1 MTIIS
6 RPVFRRGRPFVLLQ
20 TYAELCA
27 VCIANAHHKCGSS
40 RKGLTF
46 MCNTCMNDWSE
57 YCDDK
62 QDHGASLS
70 MNVWQEWF
78 RDFRDLALRN
88 LETAQ

>member
-1 MTIIS
+1 MEPETRLMVAGVAGWAII
-6 RPVFRRGRPFVLLQ
+6 
-20 TYAELCA
+20 LCA